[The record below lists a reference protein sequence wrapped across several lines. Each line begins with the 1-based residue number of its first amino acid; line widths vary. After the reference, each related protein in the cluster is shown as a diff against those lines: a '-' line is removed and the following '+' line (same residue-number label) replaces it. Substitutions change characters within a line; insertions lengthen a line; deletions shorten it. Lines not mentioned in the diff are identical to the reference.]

1 MNKKEFESLTGKHA
15 SMREFTYAESVYMSC
30 PDLDK
35 RQFCQ
40 EWELFELFD
49 SSVVSELKKR
59 IDMLEKKLQQSTETN
74 ESLRTKLD
82 QKSESES
89 VPDVLR
95 KASEMLMDKAE
106 QNNLEELTEMAS
118 GMVGRSEA
126 LKYRLQKGYR
136 LTVQDRSYI
145 LSLML

>member
-1 MNKKEFESLTGKHA
+1 MNKKEFDSLTAKKA
-15 SMREFTYAESVYMSC
+15 SMKEFNYAESVYMSC

-40 EWELFELFD
+40 EWENFELFD

-59 IDMLEKKLQQSTETN
+59 IDMLEKNLQQSAEEN
-74 ESLRTKLD
+74 ENLRAKLE
-82 QKSESES
+82 QKLESES

-106 QNNLEELTEMAS
+106 QDNLEELTEMAS
-118 GMVGRSEA
+118 GMVGRCEA
-126 LKYRLQKGYR
+126 LKYRLQRGYR
-136 LTVQDRSYI
+136 LTEQDRSYI
-145 LSLML
+145 LSLIL